1 MKYEIVYFD
10 LDHTLLDFGKSE
22 KIALFSMLKH
32 FSIKPKEEHLKIY
45 IPINEKWWKLFSE
58 GKYPKEVIVIE
69 RFREFF
75 NTIGLDSKI
84 NLNEAANI
92 YLENLSRL
100 GFFFAGAEELLIK
113 LKKKNQRIAAITNG
127 VEKVQQGRS
136 KALNLNNYFEFIL
149 TSEKVGKP
157 KPDPLIFY
165 EAAKLSNV
173 PIEKSIYIGDNP
185 DSDYLGAKNA
195 GMDFILYDPENK
207 YNYLECLKVANY
219 DELFKMLIK

>member
-10 LDHTLLDFGKSE
+10 LDHTLLDFEKSE
-22 KIALFSMLKH
+22 KIALFNMLKH
-32 FSIKPKEEHLKIY
+32 FSIEPKEKYLETYK
-45 IPINEKWWKLFSE
+45 PINEKWWNLFSE

-75 NTIGLDSKI
+75 ERIGLNSKYDI
-84 NLNEAANI
+84 KEASNI
-92 YLENLSRL
+92 YLEHLSQL
-100 GFFFAGAEELLIK
+100 GFFFDGAEELLKI
-113 LKKKNQRIAAITNG
+113 LKKNGQRMAAITNG

-136 KALNLNNYFEFIL
+136 KALNLHKYFEFIL

-165 EAAKLSNV
+165 EAAKLSGI
-173 PIEKSIYIGDNP
+173 PIENSVYIGDNP

-195 GMDFILYDPENK
+195 GMDFILYDPKSVYTHLNCK
-207 YNYLECLKVANY
+207 KVKNY
-219 DELFKMLIK
+219 DELLNLLI